1 MGLVT
6 CQLFKNWISG
16 HFPLFCS
23 LCSRILQK
31 FYTAAL
37 ACFDKRI
44 QWKNQIN
51 CVMYVLKMVSFF
63 TPDFSALSQYRREE
77 RRGISGSGHW
87 LTRSI
92 LSKHA
97 PSTKVSCKKLW
108 GFFSLI
114 MSFLQA
120 FYSLSTGS
128 YIVSAVISSAVYRLL
143 RSVLACPDKHSRP
156 HSPKTVFIRETKT
169 LALPSQQNRSSFY
182 FNFYNYT

>member
-1 MGLVT
+1 MGLVN

-77 RRGISGSGHW
+77 R
-87 LTRSI
+87 
-92 LSKHA
+92 
-97 PSTKVSCKKLW
+97 PLW
-108 GFFSLI
+108 FGTLI
-114 MSFLQA
+114 DEKYTLQA
-120 FYSLSTGS
+120 CSE
-128 YIVSAVISSAVYRLL
+128 
-143 RSVLACPDKHSRP
+143 H
-156 HSPKTVFIRETKT
+156 
-169 LALPSQQNRSSFY
+169 
-182 FNFYNYT
+182 